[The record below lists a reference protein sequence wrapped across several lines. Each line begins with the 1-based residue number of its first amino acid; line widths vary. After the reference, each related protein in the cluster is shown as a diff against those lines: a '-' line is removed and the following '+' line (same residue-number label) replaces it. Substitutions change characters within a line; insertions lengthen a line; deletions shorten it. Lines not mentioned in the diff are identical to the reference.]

1 MQLIKTFACSD
12 TLLSAGIHQ
21 LGTNR
26 YLVRL
31 YDRNKRVGL
40 VKTISTPSY
49 PVALR
54 LAASHTYDLKNEV
67 VQERT
72 TADAVFDLLA
82 DI

>member
-1 MQLIKTFACSD
+1 MELIKTFASAE
-12 TLLSAGIHQ
+12 TFLSAGIHQ

-54 LAASHTYDLKNEV
+54 LAASHTFDLKNQ

-72 TADAVFDLLA
+72 TKDAVFDLLA
-82 DI
+82 GI

>member
-1 MQLIKTFACSD
+1 MELIKTFASAE
-12 TLLSAGIHQ
+12 TFLSAGIHQ

-31 YDRNKRVGL
+31 YDRNKHVGL

-54 LAASHTYDLKNEV
+54 LAASHTYELGGK

-72 TADAVFDLLA
+72 KADAILDILVDL
-82 DI
+82 